1 MAIRQC
7 LQSIGQLL
15 LANRVCVVE
24 WATGER
30 RESEP
35 EDSAQIAVG
44 RRLKDAFLE
53 AADGLVDEQQYEAL
67 LHAPGVDRLRGRAV
81 SNKWIWRSLRLR
93 HDSTQRPR
101 HVRWLWPDVKASARF
116 ATRVAA
122 RDKVRDDRRRRDAI
136 AERSRNRLAGV
147 QRDPEADPVVPPAP
161 PDR

>member
-1 MAIRQC
+1 MAVRKC

-15 LANRVCVVE
+15 QANRVGVVE

-67 LHAPGVDRLRGRAV
+67 LHVPGLHRLRSRAV
-81 SNKWIWRSLRLR
+81 SHKRIWRPLRLR

-101 HVRWLWPDVKASARF
+101 HLGWLWPEIKASASF
-116 ATRVAA
+116 ATRV
-122 RDKVRDDRRRRDAI
+122 
-136 AERSRNRLAGV
+136 
-147 QRDPEADPVVPPAP
+147 
-161 PDR
+161 